1 MSPHRALLV
10 AVALTG
16 VLTAVSASGCAS
28 VDQAANVSATASP
41 EPSPLQAGDACPD
54 DAAAGKQVH
63 FEGKMGD
70 DLRGVELGSGE
81 VGIVLAHEDDG
92 SVCEWLPFGKELADK
107 GYRVLTFDFVGNSNG
122 VSRGPDTN
130 QVNQVVAAAA
140 FLRQEGATSI
150 VLLGASMGAT
160 AVLDST
166 LSMAPAPT
174 AIVALSPPARFD
186 GLDAIDGARSIRVP
200 LLVVVAERDQIR
212 FPDIPD
218 TAQAVYNAAPT
229 RNKKLIVVDGLE
241 HGHNLVTKGF
251 GPEATRQQVFSWL
264 STNAHAR

>member
-1 MSPHRALLV
+1 M
-10 AVALTG
+10 ALTG
-16 VLTAVSASGCAS
+16 VLTAGLTSGCAPA
-28 VDQAANVSATASP
+28 DQAANVAATVSP
-41 EPSPLQAGDACPD
+41 EPSTLQAGDACPD
-54 DAAAGKQVH
+54 DAAAGKQVN

-92 SVCEWLPFGKELADK
+92 SVCEWLPYAKELADK

-140 FLRQEGATSI
+140 FLRQQGASSI
-150 VLLGASMGAT
+150 VLFGAAMGAT
-160 AVLDST
+160 AVLDSS
-166 LSMAPAPT
+166 LSMTPAPT
-174 AIVALSPPARFD
+174 AIVALSPPAKFD

-200 LLVVVAERDQIR
+200 LLVVVAERDRYR
-212 FPDIPD
+212 FPDIPE

-229 RNKKLIVVDGLE
+229 KTKKLITVDGLE

-251 GPEATRQQVFSWL
+251 GPEPTRQAVFSWL